1 MHLEFLVEDLS
12 GKVLLGKLIPRILG
26 QQGSPH
32 TWNLHS
38 YKGIGRIPQNLNHL
52 ADPSKRIL
60 LDRLPQIL
68 KGYGQT
74 PGYDAVVVVLDSD
87 RRNCQEFLQELKD
100 LLQNAQPAPQTLFRL
115 AIEEMEAW
123 YFGDRTALLKAY
135 PKAKKGILDK
145 YKQDSVCGTWETLA
159 DAIHTGGSAA
169 LPNFALA
176 GKAKSEWAE
185 RIGEHMSLEE
195 NQSPSFLKFR
205 DGIRRLISMGRA

>member
-1 MHLEFLVEDLS
+1 MHLEFLVEDQS
-12 GKVLLGKLIPRILG
+12 GKVLLKKLIPRILG
-26 QQGSPH
+26 EQGQPH

-38 YKGIGRIPQNLNHL
+38 YKGIGRIPQNLNHQ

-100 LLQNAQPAPQTLFRL
+100 LLRNSQPAPQTLFRL
-115 AIEEMEAW
+115 AIEEIEAW

-135 PKAKKGILDK
+135 PKAKKGILEK
-145 YKQDSVCGTWETLA
+145 YKQDSICGTWELLA
-159 DAIHTGGSAA
+159 NAIHAGGSAA

-176 GKAKSEWAE
+176 GKAKTKPPPSE
-185 RIGEHMSLEE
+185 
-195 NQSPSFLKFR
+195 
-205 DGIRRLISMGRA
+205 DGGLDLRTEVH

>member
-1 MHLEFLVEDLS
+1 MHIEFLVEDQS
-12 GKVLLGKLIPRILG
+12 GKVLLEKLIPRILG
-26 QQGSPH
+26 EQGQPH

-38 YKGIGRIPQNLNHL
+38 YKGIGRIPQNLNHQ

-74 PGYDAVVVVLDSD
+74 PGYDAVVIVLDSD

-100 LLQNAQPAPQTLFRL
+100 LLQNAQPTPQTLFRL

-123 YFGDRTALLKAY
+123 YFGDRAAVLKAY

-145 YKQDSVCGTWETLA
+145 YKQDSVCGTWELLA
-159 DAIHTGGSAA
+159 DAIHTGGSVT
-169 LPNFALA
+169 LSNFALA

-185 RIGEHMSLEE
+185 RIGEHMSLED
-195 NQSPSFLKFR
+195 NQSPSFMKFR
-205 DGIRRLISMGRA
+205 DGVKRLISTANP